1 MQPRGV
7 YIAYLTRENI
17 KMSEKKNTL
26 PFIHKMKI
34 TNIHVHLI

>member
-17 KMSEKKNTL
+17 KMSEKK
-26 PFIHKMKI
+26 IHSLSFTK
-34 TNIHVHLI
+34 